1 MIQGEFMRR
10 HDLVQEQAERIDIT
24 IGGHAEAVYLR
35 FSAQSA
41 LGVKV
46 QAMTLDAATAR
57 GLIEEL
63 EATLRKDPPRT
74 SVARGQE

>member
-1 MIQGEFMRR
+1 MRR

-24 IGGHAEAVYLR
+24 IGGHAEAVHLK

-46 QAMTLDAATAR
+46 QAMTLDPETAR
-57 GLIEEL
+57 GLIKEI
-63 EATLRKDPPRT
+63 EAVLRKDPPRPPQAT
-74 SVARGQE
+74 